1 MSDLED
7 PIVID
12 NGSGV
17 VKAGF
22 AGEAYPCVT
31 FPSVIG
37 LPKPY
42 ENIEYD
48 KKVYVGDEV
57 ENLQGALLVKYPLGH
72 GKVEHWEYMEAIWD
86 LTFEKL
92 DVDPSDHPML
102 LTEPPLNPLKNRERM
117 TEIMFET
124 YKAPALYVAIQ
135 AVLALYAA
143 GRTTGV
149 VLDSGDGVSHT
160 VPVYEGFSL
169 QHAICRLD
177 IAGRDITEYLAR
189 LLLNRN
195 LSFST
200 SAELQI
206 VRNIKEKHAFVLP
219 ERMEVATIP
228 SKKEL
233 RRKFELPS
241 GEQVTVGE
249 ERFQCSEVLF
259 DPAKIGKEAPG
270 IQDIIYMSIQK
281 SPIDIR
287 KDLYYN
293 IVLSGGTT
301 MIPGIAD
308 RLHAE
313 LTSLSLPATKIKVV
327 APPER
332 KFSVWIGGAVLSDLR
347 TFRHMWI
354 TSDEYHEIGP
364 HIVHRKCF

>member
-7 PIVID
+7 PLIID

-22 AGEAYPCVT
+22 AGEQYPCVT

-42 ENIEYD
+42 ESIQYD
-48 KKVYVGDEV
+48 KQLYVGDEV
-57 ENLQGALLVKYPLGH
+57 ENLQGALLVKYPLAH

-92 DVDPSDHPML
+92 EVEPDQHPIL
-102 LTEPPLNPLKNRERM
+102 LTEPPLNPHKNREKM

-124 YKAPALYVAIQ
+124 YKVPALYVAIQ

-169 QHAICRLD
+169 EHAICRLD
-177 IAGRDITEYLAR
+177 VAGRDITEYLAR
-189 LLLNRN
+189 CLLEQNY
-195 LSFST
+195 SFTT
-200 SAELQI
+200 SAELQL
-206 VRNIKEKHAFVLP
+206 VRGLKEKHAFVLP
-219 ERMEVATIP
+219 ERMESAKIP

-233 RRKFELPS
+233 RRKYELPS
-241 GEQVTVGE
+241 GEVIVVGE
-249 ERFQCSEVLF
+249 ERYRCGEVLF
-259 DPAKIGKEAPG
+259 SPSLIGKEAPG
-270 IQDIIYMSIQK
+270 IQDIVYMTIQK

-287 KDLYYN
+287 KDLFYN
-293 IVLSGGTT
+293 VVLSGGTT
-301 MIPGIAD
+301 MIPGLAD
-308 RLHAE
+308 RLKNE
-313 LTSLSLPATKIKVV
+313 LVALAQPATKIKVV

-332 KFSVWIGGAVLSDLR
+332 KFSVWIGGAVLADLR
-347 TFRHMWI
+347 TFKHMWI
-354 TSDEYHEIGP
+354 SSDEYHEIGP
-364 HIVHRKCF
+364 RIVHRKCI